1 MTKKEILNIINQV
14 VKELKMTQD
23 KNDEFSWSEPIEDKY
38 FQKKGIENVRGF
50 GVYGKKLEIENV
62 QGFGVY
68 DKKLEI
74 ENRFCLYIE
83 LENSNKNNNTN
94 KSLTVLLMNPSNTF
108 PKNIAKQKKCK
119 PGFDQTIR
127 NLIEFLIKIV
137 NQKNANK
144 KYNQVVVLNT
154 FPYIESNSNEA
165 NKNCK
170 NNELNEI
177 FINEEFINK
186 EFIKEIINKSKEVLV
201 AYGSCVKKE
210 LHKECLKL
218 LKDRNDLTLYT
229 YAKNLTKNKNRP
241 RHLSPRSYNRVKDED
256 KGLFKLEIV
265 EDKYQIQAP

>member
-1 MTKKEILNIINQV
+1 MTQDEILNIINQV

-83 LENSNKNNNTN
+83 LENNNTN

-108 PKNIAKQKKCK
+108 PKDIAEKKSCK

-127 NLIEFLIKIV
+127 NLITF
-137 NQKNANK
+137 ANEK
-144 KYNQVVVLNT
+144 EYNQIVVLNT
-154 FPYIESNSNEA
+154 FPYIESNSNTA

-170 NNELNEI
+170 NNELNKK
-177 FINEEFINK
+177 FIEK
-186 EFIKEIINKSKEVLV
+186 IINNSKEVLV
-201 AYGSCVKKE
+201 AYGSNIDEDLHNEYLELLKKIKKE
-210 LHKECLKL
+210 K
-218 LKDRNDLTLYT
+218 KDIKLYT
-229 YAKNLTKNKNRP
+229 YTKNLTKNKNRP
-241 RHLSPRSYNRVKDED
+241 RHLSSRSYNRVKDED